1 MPLAIAVALPL
12 LLAAFVATQ
21 YVDVPMYDE
30 WIWSP
35 LVLALHSGTL
45 QFSDLWAPQGAHRSL
60 VPTALALGLAR
71 FDGWSVRDEALV
83 SVALA
88 ALTQALLWYVLRRRS
103 SSVRAAALPFCVASL
118 LLYSLVQSENW
129 LWGFQLSW
137 LLVNLA
143 TVAVVALL
151 DAPAA
156 GPLRFAGAV
165 AAALV
170 ASFSLVFGLGAWIA
184 GAVMF
189 AARGEW
195 RRAAIWLGCAAVAC
209 AVFAYGYA
217 LPHDEHGWASAAT
230 SPLLDGAQ
238 FVLTYLGAPLGVA
251 GGRWTSE
258 LLGAVLVVAGATLL
272 VEAGR
277 AGRDVAAWTALVAF
291 ALVAATMEA
300 VGRAGNGVDG
310 ALAFRYTTPA
320 SLAWIALVGLT
331 AQRAAT
337 AAPLRWGR
345 AAWVVGGLL
354 LASANAAGAFE
365 ATQLI
370 GMQHAAADAFRNLG
384 AHDDEELAQ
393 YENDPAWLRAQAS
406 RLQLAGLG
414 PWRDPRFSAPG
425 SSTRTSSADP
435 RDCAQ

>member
-35 LVLALHSGTL
+35 LVLALHDGAL
-45 QFSDLWAPQGAHRSL
+45 KFSDLWAPQGAHRSL
-60 VPTALALGLAR
+60 VPTALALGLAH
-71 FDGWSVRDEALV
+71 FDGWSMRDEALV

-88 ALTQALLWYVLRRRS
+88 ALTQALLWYLLRRRS
-103 SSVRAAALPFCVASL
+103 ASARAAALPFCVASL

-151 DAPAA
+151 DAPSA
-156 GPLRFAGAV
+156 GPLRFSGAV
-165 AAALV
+165 AAALI
-170 ASFSLVFGLGAWIA
+170 ASFSLVFGCGAWFA

-189 AARGEW
+189 ATRREW
-195 RRAAIWLGCAAVAC
+195 WRAAIWLGCAAVAS
-209 AVFAYGYA
+209 AAFAYGYA
-217 LPHDEHGWASAAT
+217 LPHDEHGWASGAA
-230 SPLLDGAQ
+230 SPLLDAAQ
-238 FVLTYLGAPLGVA
+238 FVLAYLGAPLGIA

-258 LLGAVLVVAGATLL
+258 LLGTVLLLAGAALL
-272 VEAGR
+272 IEAWR
-277 AGRDVAAWTALVAF
+277 AGRDVAAWTALLAF
-291 ALVAATMEA
+291 ALLAGVMEA

-331 AQRAAT
+331 AQRVAT
-337 AAPLRWGR
+337 AALLRWGR

-354 LASANAAGAFE
+354 FVSANAAGAFE

-370 GMQHAAADAFRNLG
+370 GMQHAAADAFRDLS

-393 YENDPAWLRAQAS
+393 YENDPAWLRAQAR
-406 RLQLAGLG
+406 RLQLARLG
-414 PWRDPRFSAPG
+414 PWRDPHFSVPG